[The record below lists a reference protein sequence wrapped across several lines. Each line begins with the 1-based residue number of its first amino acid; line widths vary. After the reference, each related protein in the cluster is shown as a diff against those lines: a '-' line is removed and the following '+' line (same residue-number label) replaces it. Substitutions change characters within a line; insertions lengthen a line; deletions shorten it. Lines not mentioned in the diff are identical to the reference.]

1 MGALF
6 RGARCIHI
14 SHVCFHIPLSLRSWD
29 ILVEGR
35 RGQKETKTNG
45 CVLVCC
51 FLSALTVLCYM
62 FLGLVFGFPSRA
74 KYQHVHLA
82 IIAEEPMNAA
92 MTTHV
97 VMVRKFADC
106 FIVPNCPFARASD
119 ASLLCI
125 HASTHPFK

>member
-6 RGARCIHI
+6 RGARSIHI
-14 SHVCFHIPLSLRSWD
+14 SHVWFHIPLSLRSWD

-35 RGQKETKTNG
+35 RGQTESKTNG

-62 FLGLVFGFPSRA
+62 FIILVFGVPNRSE
-74 KYQHVHLA
+74 YQQVYLA
-82 IIAEEPMNAA
+82 IIAEDPMNAA

-119 ASLLCI
+119 ASLL
-125 HASTHPFK
+125 